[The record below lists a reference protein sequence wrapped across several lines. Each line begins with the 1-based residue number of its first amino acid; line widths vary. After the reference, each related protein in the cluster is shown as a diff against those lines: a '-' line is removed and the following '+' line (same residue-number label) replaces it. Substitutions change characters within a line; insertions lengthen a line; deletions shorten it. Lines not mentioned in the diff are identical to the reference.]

1 MNKIKSISRRKFIK
15 QSSLAASG
23 TIIAPTLLSSCGDKI
38 SANDKINI
46 AMIGVGNRG
55 SGLLRNFLS
64 IPDTQVLAIC
74 DVFQNRR
81 EKFTKL
87 VDNTYAVNA
96 EKVNYK
102 SCDSYHLYE
111 ELLSRKD
118 IDAVII
124 VTPDH
129 WHVPIAYA
137 AIKAGKHVYVEKP
150 LGQTIEQGQILRKL
164 VRKKKLIFQYGTQ
177 QRSDSRFRLAV
188 ELVRNKKIGELK
200 KIDVWCDGG
209 IGQSGIN
216 NPSHVPEGFDYD
228 RWLGPAPQK
237 PYTYD
242 RCTNLGSWFIYDYA
256 LGFIAGWGAHPLDI
270 AQWGN
275 KLENSGITELEG
287 TGEFFKSNNLFDT
300 ICSWDIKGKYQN
312 GVELQFMSA
321 NRAKSVINKYGNY
334 LDHGTTF
341 IGTES
346 WVSVDRSGI
355 QAGNPELLNIKF
367 DKQDKRVILSNNHQ
381 KNFID
386 SIRLKKQAISSIEDA
401 VQTDT
406 ISHLSNILI
415 RSGSSR
421 IKWNPDKEEIIDPT
435 IEMTELLNR
444 ENRAPYEF
452 NLFD

>member
-1 MNKIKSISRRKFIK
+1 MKKPKQISRRKFIK
-15 QSSLAASG
+15 QSSLAASV
-23 TIIAPTLLSSCGDKI
+23 TFITPALLSSCNSKI
-38 SANDKINI
+38 SANDKVNL

-64 IPDTQVLAIC
+64 IPETQVVAIC

-81 EKFTKL
+81 EKFSKL
-87 VDNTYAVNA
+87 VDTSYAA
-96 EKVNYK
+96 IAQKVNYK

-111 ELLSRKD
+111 EFLDRKD
-118 IDAVII
+118 IDAVVI

-137 AIKAGKHVYVEKP
+137 AVKAGKHVYVEKP
-150 LGQTIEQGQILRKL
+150 LGQTIKQGQILRKL
-164 VRKKKLIFQYGTQ
+164 VKKKKVVFQYGTQ
-177 QRSDSRFRLAV
+177 QRSDSRFRLAA

-209 IGQSGIN
+209 KGQSGIN
-216 NPSHVPEGFDYD
+216 NPSAIPEGFDYD
-228 RWLGPAPQK
+228 RWLGPAPNK

-287 TGEFFKSNNLFDT
+287 SGEFFKSDNLFDT

-321 NRAKSVINKYGNY
+321 NKAELVINMYRDFH
-334 LDHGTTF
+334 DHGTTF
-341 IGTES
+341 IGTKG
-346 WVSVDRSGI
+346 WVSVDRNGI
-355 QAGNPELLNIKF
+355 IASHPGMLNTKF
-367 DKQDKRVILSNNHQ
+367 DEQDERLIISNNHQ

-386 SIRLKKQAISSIEDA
+386 SIRLQKQAVSSIEDA
-401 VQTDT
+401 VQSDT

-415 RSGSSR
+415 RSGSYN
-421 IKWNPDKEEIIDPT
+421 IKWDPEKEEIIDPT
-435 IEMTELLNR
+435 TEMKDLLVR
-444 ENRAPYEF
+444 ANRAPYEF
-452 NLFD
+452 KIFD